1 MNIEELR
8 KVLNKINEVMD
19 RYLSRRGKIILI
31 AVICA
36 GLAAGVVFSGIS
48 STKTEMAALPIEDN
62 IEQAV
67 QEEALQNDAVSEIEI
82 EDIDKTEDKIVS
94 FAVEDFG
101 RPDPFLPASDVNF
114 LINNSSKYGYVIT
127 APPETLAT
135 ETEATKI
142 VQTKVS
148 GIMYEPKNPSAI
160 LNIEGA
166 DYLVRSGDYI
176 NNYKVLSI
184 NKDIVTVQLGANVYK
199 ARVGEVLPDGEINYN
214 NIYNL
219 ENKFG
224 GAKK

>member
-114 LINNSSKYGYVIT
+114 LINNSSKYGSVIT